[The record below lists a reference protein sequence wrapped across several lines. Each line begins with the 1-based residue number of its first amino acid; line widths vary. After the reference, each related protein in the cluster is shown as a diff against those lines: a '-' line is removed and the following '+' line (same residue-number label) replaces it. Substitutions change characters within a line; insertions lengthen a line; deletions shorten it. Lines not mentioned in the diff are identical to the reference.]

1 MSQRL
6 TITREWLEAHHIVD
20 ISKDGVVTAVDRR
33 GDRYVIK
40 PVITTKKTR
49 YGIKQYHLIPL
60 YDKDERLRQ
69 LEAYKARGTYAS
81 GMRTYVLSRFI
92 WAWHYGECP
101 NDMDVDHINNDSLD
115 DRLDNLQLLTR
126 ADNLRKRKGHM
137 NQFENSLRGE

>member
-6 TITREWLEAHHIVD
+6 TITREWLEAHHIID

-33 GDRYVIK
+33 GDNYIIK
-40 PVITTKKTR
+40 PVITTKKSR
-49 YGIKQYHLIPL
+49 YGMKQYHLLPL
-60 YDKDERLRQ
+60 YDKDEYLRQ
-69 LEAYKARGTYAS
+69 KEAYKPRGAIAV
-81 GMRTYVLSRFI
+81 GMRTYVLARCI

-101 NDMDVDHINNDSLD
+101 NDMDVDHINNNSLD

-137 NQFENSLRGE
+137 NQWESSYRGD